1 MLRVSMTGGRKW
13 MWDVDATS
21 TLEVACIGT
30 SSDPEGPFRKVHYIL
45 ELTS

>member
-1 MLRVSMTGGRKW
+1 
-13 MWDVDATS
+13 MWEVDATS

-30 SSDPEGPFRKVHYIL
+30 SSDPECPDPEGPFRKVYYVL